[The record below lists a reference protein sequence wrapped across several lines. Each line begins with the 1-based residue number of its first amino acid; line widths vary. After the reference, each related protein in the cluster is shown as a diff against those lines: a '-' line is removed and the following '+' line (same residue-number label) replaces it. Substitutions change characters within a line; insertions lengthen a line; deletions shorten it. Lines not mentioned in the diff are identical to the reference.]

1 MRILIV
7 EDDPDLRELLE
18 SILSANYTVDGVG
31 DFTAAVEYIGTYR
44 YSVVLIDRN
53 LMGSDIGLSLI
64 SPAKAKNPQCGI
76 LVMSAYGTSEDKIE
90 GLNLGADDYI
100 EKPFDIGE
108 LLARIN
114 ALSRR
119 FSHSQ
124 LSLGDINIDI
134 STRKITLNGEPVIL
148 TKKEDAVLFTL
159 IGRMGHLVSRDE
171 IIESIY
177 EHPGDVASN
186 TVDVMINSLRKK
198 LSPYLIKTV
207 KTRGYMIEYP

>member
-18 SILSANYTVDGVG
+18 SILSAKYTVDAVGTFAMATEHIDGYGYGV
-31 DFTAAVEYIGTYR
+31 I
-44 YSVVLIDRN
+44 LIDRN
-53 LMGSDIGLSLI
+53 LMGSDSGLSLI
-64 SPAKAKNPQCGI
+64 SPAKIKNPQCGI

-90 GLNLGADDYI
+90 GLNQGADDYI

-119 FSHSQ
+119 FAPSKILFGA
-124 LSLGDINIDI
+124 LSIDI
-134 STRKITLNGEPVIL
+134 SLRQVILNGDKVIL

-159 IGRMGHLVSRDE
+159 LSRLGHIVSRDE
-171 IIESIY
+171 IIESVY
-177 EHPGDVASN
+177 DHPGDITSN
-186 TVDVMINSLRKK
+186 TVDVLINTLRKK
-198 LSPYLIKTV
+198 LGAELIKTV
-207 KTRGYMIEYP
+207 KTRGYMIEHP

>member
-18 SILSANYTVDGVG
+18 SILSAKYTVDAAG
-31 DFTAAVEYIGTYR
+31 DFAAAIDYIHSYR
-44 YSVVLIDRN
+44 YSVILIDRN
-53 LMGSDIGLSLI
+53 LMGDDIGLTLI
-64 SPAKAKNPQCGI
+64 TPAKVKNPECGI
-76 LVMSAYGTSEDKIE
+76 LVMSAYGTPEEKIE

-119 FSHSQ
+119 FSRAR
-124 LSLGDINIDI
+124 LSWGEISIDI
-134 STRKITLNGEPVIL
+134 ASRKITLNGELVVL

-159 IGRMGHLVSRDE
+159 LGRIGHLVSRDE
-171 IIESIY
+171 IIDSVY

-198 LSPYLIKTV
+198 LSPDLIKTV
-207 KTRGYMIEYP
+207 KTRGYMIEHP